1 MEIKNFDN
9 TLAKELQ
16 DYFTTK
22 YLEKKNA
29 RYINSDELADL
40 FVSNIIKQNLFEV
53 LYAND
58 NAQSIVWTFYN
69 MIKDKYVDKSYRD
82 IVSHVRLYEVERLKD
97 FVNNLKTKFGFKRVE
112 YHLGDARDSTLTFSA
127 YF

>member
-1 MEIKNFDN
+1 MEFKFDD

-29 RYINSDELADL
+29 KYINSDELTDL
-40 FVSNIIKQNLFEV
+40 FVSNIIKQNSFDV

-58 NAQSIVWTFYN
+58 KAYSITWNFYN
-69 MIKDKYVDKSYRD
+69 MVKYRYAHKSYQD
-82 IVSHVRLYEVERLKD
+82 IVSHVRLYETERLND
-97 FVNNLKTKFGFKRVE
+97 FVNNLKTKFGFQRVE
-112 YHLGDARDSTLTFSA
+112 YHLGDATDNTLTFSA